1 MSPELISILV
11 LVVVFVIAT
20 TRSVNMGAL
29 AFAAAFAVG
38 GLVAD
43 LDADGIFAGFPGDLF
58 VVLVGVTYLFA
69 IARANGTTD
78 WLVHAA
84 VRLVRGRVALIPWVM
99 FALTGALTAIGAVS
113 PAAVAIVAPV
123 ALSFAARYGISPL
136 LMGAMVV
143 HGAQAGGFSPI
154 SIYGSIV
161 NGIVER
167 EKLPGNEVVL
177 FLASLAANLVI
188 AAVVFVVCGG
198 LKLWARGAV
207 TDSDSAGADPTP
219 AAGSPAQGAGSP
231 AQGAGSPAQGA
242 GSPAQGA
249 GSPAPAAGSPAP
261 AAGSPAPAASNTAP
275 GAGSPA
281 PAASHAVAA
290 ASSPAPAASNPA
302 PAAGSRAAG
311 AARVGAAA
319 PGTAQLRTHPAPAT
333 PTRSPEET
341 RLTPARTATLTSL
354 LALVVAVLVFDLD
367 AGLTAIT
374 LAVLLSTAWPE
385 DSRKATGQIAW
396 PTVLLICGVLTYV
409 GVLDEMGTITWAG
422 EGVGGIG
429 VPLLAAVLLCYI
441 GALVSA
447 FASSVG
453 IMGALIPLAV
463 PFLERGEIGAIGMI
477 AALAVSAT
485 VVDVSPFSTN
495 GALVL
500 AAAPD
505 VDRERFFRQLMVYGG
520 IVVAVV
526 PAAAWLVM
534 VVPGWG

>member
-1 MSPELISILV
+1 MSPELLSVLV
-11 LVVVFVIAT
+11 LAVVFVIAT

-29 AFAAAFAVG
+29 AFAAAFGVG
-38 GLVAD
+38 TLVAG
-43 LDADGIFAGFPGDLF
+43 LDADGVFAGFPGDLF

-69 IARANGTTD
+69 LARANGTTD

-84 VRLVRGRVALIPWVM
+84 VRMVRGRVALIPWVM

-113 PAAVAIVAPV
+113 PAAVAIVAPI
-123 ALSFAARYGISPL
+123 ALSFAVRYGISPL

-167 EKLPGNEVVL
+167 EKLPGSEITL
-177 FLASLAANLVI
+177 FLASLLANLVI
-188 AAVVFVVCGG
+188 AAVVFAVCGG
-198 LKLWARGAV
+198 PKLWRQGTVAEPVAPSAKEDDEPGGGGGNGTRGAGGSGGGGGTRTAPV
-207 TDSDSAGADPTP
+207 STLSRTD
-219 AAGSPAQGAGSP
+219 
-231 AQGAGSPAQGA
+231 
-242 GSPAQGA
+242 
-249 GSPAPAAGSPAP
+249 APAVAVPL
-261 AAGSPAPAASNTAP
+261 TAP
-275 GAGSPA
+275 
-281 PAASHAVAA
+281 V
-290 ASSPAPAASNPA
+290 
-302 PAAGSRAAG
+302 
-311 AARVGAAA
+311 
-319 PGTAQLRTHPAPAT
+319 
-333 PTRSPEET
+333 
-341 RLTPARTATLTSL
+341 TATLVCL
-354 LALVVAVLVFDLD
+354 AALVVAVLGFDLD

-374 LAVLLSTAWPE
+374 LAVLLSTVWPA
-385 DSRKATGQIAW
+385 DSRRAVTEIAW

-441 GALVSA
+441 GAIVSA

-463 PFLERGEIGAIGMI
+463 PFLAQGEIGAVGMV

-505 VDRERFFRQLMVYGG
+505 VDRERFFRQLMTYGG
-520 IVVAVV
+520 IVVAAV
-526 PAAAWLVM
+526 PAVVWLVM

>member
-29 AFAAAFAVG
+29 AFAAAFGVG
-38 GLVAD
+38 TLVAD

-113 PAAVAIVAPV
+113 PAAVAIVAPI
-123 ALSFAARYGISPL
+123 ALSFATRYSISPL
-136 LMGAMVV
+136 LMGTMVV

-167 EKLPGNEVVL
+167 EKLPGSEVGL
-177 FLASLAANLVI
+177 FLASLVANLLI
-188 AAVVFVVCGG
+188 AAVLFAVLGG
-198 LKLWARGAV
+198 RKLWARGAV
-207 TDSDSAGADPTP
+207 TPEDGGVPGRGKASAGTGTGTGGTGTGTD
-219 AAGSPAQGAGSP
+219 GAGTGGT
-231 AQGAGSPAQGA
+231 GAGTGT
-242 GSPAQGA
+242 GGT
-249 GSPAPAAGSPAP
+249 APAAVAVRPDQETG
-261 AAGSPAPAASNTAP
+261 
-275 GAGSPA
+275 GAEGTGIRL
-281 PAASHAVAA
+281 
-290 ASSPAPAASNPA
+290 NPA
-302 PAAGSRAAG
+302 RI
-311 AARVGAAA
+311 
-319 PGTAQLRTHPAPAT
+319 
-333 PTRSPEET
+333 
-341 RLTPARTATLTSL
+341 ATLVAL
-354 LALVVAVLVFDLD
+354 VALVVAVLGFDLD
-367 AGLTAIT
+367 AGLTAVT
-374 LAVLLSTAWPE
+374 LAVVLSTAWPD
-385 DSRKATGQIAW
+385 DSRRAVGEIAW
-396 PTVLLICGVLTYV
+396 STVLLICGVLTYV
-409 GVLDEMGTITWAG
+409 GVLEEMGTITWAG

-441 GALVSA
+441 GAIVSA

-463 PFLERGEIGAIGMI
+463 PFLAQGEIGAVGMV

-505 VDRERFFRQLMVYGG
+505 VDRDRFFRQLMIYGG
-520 IVVAVV
+520 IVVAAV
-526 PAAAWLVM
+526 PVLAWLVL
-534 VVPGWG
+534 VVPGFG

>member
-1 MSPELISILV
+1 MSAELISILV

-20 TRSVNMGAL
+20 TRSINMGAL
-29 AFAAAFAVG
+29 AFAAAFGVG
-38 GLVAD
+38 ELVAD

-78 WLVHAA
+78 WLVHASI
-84 VRLVRGRVALIPWVM
+84 RLVRGRIALIPWVM

-113 PAAVAIVAPV
+113 PAAVAIVAPI

-136 LMGAMVV
+136 LMGALVV

-161 NGIVER
+161 NGVVER
-167 EKLPGNEVVL
+167 ENLPGNELVL
-177 FLASLAANLVI
+177 FLASLFVNLIVAAI
-188 AAVVFVVCGG
+188 VFVLFGG
-198 LKLWARGAV
+198 LKLKGRDLDTEG
-207 TDSDSAGADPTP
+207 DGRDKDSADSALSAD
-219 AAGSPAQGAGSP
+219 
-231 AQGAGSPAQGA
+231 
-242 GSPAQGA
+242 
-249 GSPAPAAGSPAP
+249 
-261 AAGSPAPAASNTAP
+261 AS
-275 GAGSPA
+275 G
-281 PAASHAVAA
+281 
-290 ASSPAPAASNPA
+290 
-302 PAAGSRAAG
+302 
-311 AARVGAAA
+311 
-319 PGTAQLRTHPAPAT
+319 
-333 PTRSPEET
+333 
-341 RLTPARTATLTSL
+341 LTPARIATLAAL
-354 LALVVAVLVFDLD
+354 AALVVAVLGFDLD
-367 AGLTAIT
+367 AGLSAIT
-374 LAVLLSTAWPE
+374 LAVVLSAFWP
-385 DSRKATGQIAW
+385 DTSRKAVTEVAW

-409 GVLDEMGTITWAG
+409 GVLEEMGTIDYAG
-422 EGVGGIG
+422 NAVGDIG

-441 GALVSA
+441 AAVISA

-463 PFLERGEIGAIGMI
+463 PFLAQGEIGAVGMI

-526 PAAAWLVM
+526 PAAVWLVL
-534 VVPGWG
+534 VVPGFG

>member
-113 PAAVAIVAPV
+113 PAAVAIVAPI

-188 AAVVFVVCGG
+188 AAVVFVLCGG

-207 TDSDSAGADPTP
+207 TEGDSTAGDPTG
-219 AAGSPAQGAGSP
+219 AAGGS
-231 AQGAGSPAQGA
+231 
-242 GSPAQGA
+242 
-249 GSPAPAAGSPAP
+249 APAAGSPAP
-261 AAGSPAPAASNTAP
+261 AAGGSAPSAGSSAPAASSSVPA
-275 GAGSPA
+275 AGSPA
-281 PAASHAVAA
+281 AEAA
-290 ASSPAPAASNPA
+290 P
-302 PAAGSRAAG
+302 G
-311 AARVGAAA
+311 GAAA
-319 PGTAQLRTHPAPAT
+319 PGSAQLRTRPAPAT
-333 PTRSPEET
+333 PAPSPEEV
-341 RLTPARTATLTSL
+341 RLTPARSATLASL

-429 VPLLAAVLLCYI
+429 VPLLAALLLCYI

>member
-29 AFAAAFAVG
+29 AFAAAFGVG
-38 GLVAD
+38 GLVAG

-113 PAAVAIVAPV
+113 PAAVAIVAPI

-167 EKLPGNEVVL
+167 ENLPGNEVVL
-177 FLASLAANLVI
+177 FLSSLAANLVI
-188 AAVVFVVCGG
+188 AGVVFVVCGG
-198 LKLWARGAV
+198 MKLRG
-207 TDSDSAGADPTP
+207 
-219 AAGSPAQGAGSP
+219 
-231 AQGAGSPAQGA
+231 
-242 GSPAQGA
+242 
-249 GSPAPAAGSPAP
+249 
-261 AAGSPAPAASNTAP
+261 
-275 GAGSPA
+275 
-281 PAASHAVAA
+281 HI
-290 ASSPAPAASNPA
+290 
-302 PAAGSRAAG
+302 AAGSRAAG

-319 PGTAQLRTHPAPAT
+319 PRSAGLRTHPTPAT
-333 PTRSPEET
+333 TPSTEST
-341 RLTPARTATLTSL
+341 NLTPPRIATLTSL

-374 LAVLLSTAWPE
+374 LAVILSTTWPE
-385 DSRKATGQIAW
+385 DSRKAVGEIAW

-422 EGVGGIG
+422 EGVGNIG

-463 PFLERGEIGAIGMI
+463 PFLERGEIGAVGMV

>member
-113 PAAVAIVAPV
+113 PAAVAIVAPI

-167 EKLPGNEVVL
+167 EKLPGDEVVL

-207 TDSDSAGADPTP
+207 AEPGSDGDS
-219 AAGSPAQGAGSP
+219 GAGE
-231 AQGAGSPAQGA
+231 
-242 GSPAQGA
+242 
-249 GSPAPAAGSPAP
+249 
-261 AAGSPAPAASNTAP
+261 
-275 GAGSPA
+275 
-281 PAASHAVAA
+281 
-290 ASSPAPAASNPA
+290 
-302 PAAGSRAAG
+302 
-311 AARVGAAA
+311 
-319 PGTAQLRTHPAPAT
+319 PGTAGGTGGAPPSPGGTAT
-333 PTRSPEET
+333 VTAVPTRSEAPGIT
-341 RLTPARTATLTSL
+341 RLTPSRVATLTSL
-354 LALVVAVLVFDLD
+354 LALVVAVLVLDLD

-374 LAVLLSTAWPE
+374 LAVVLSTLWPE

-463 PFLERGEIGAIGMI
+463 PFLERGEIGAVGMI

>member
-113 PAAVAIVAPV
+113 PAAVAIVAPI

-207 TDSDSAGADPTP
+207 TESDSTG
-219 AAGSPAQGAGSP
+219 G
-231 AQGAGSPAQGA
+231 
-242 GSPAQGA
+242 
-249 GSPAPAAGSPAP
+249 
-261 AAGSPAPAASNTAP
+261 
-275 GAGSPA
+275 
-281 PAASHAVAA
+281 V
-290 ASSPAPAASNPA
+290 PA

-311 AARVGAAA
+311 VARVGAAA
-319 PGTAQLRTHPAPAT
+319 PRSAELRTAPTAAPTPSTAT
-333 PTRSPEET
+333 LT
-341 RLTPARTATLTSL
+341 LTPSRTATLTSL

-374 LAVLLSTAWPE
+374 LAVILSTAWPE
-385 DSRKATGQIAW
+385 DSRKATGEIAW

-429 VPLLAAVLLCYI
+429 VPLLAAALLCYI

-463 PFLERGEIGAIGMI
+463 PFLERGEIGAVGMI

>member
-1 MSPELISILV
+1 MSPELVSILV
-11 LVVVFVIAT
+11 LVVVFVLAT

-29 AFAAAFAVG
+29 AFAAAFGVG
-38 GLVAD
+38 TLVAD

-69 IARANGTTD
+69 LARANGTTD

-123 ALSFAARYGISPL
+123 ALSFATRYGISPL

-161 NGIVER
+161 NGIVAR
-167 EKLPGNEVVL
+167 EKLPGSEIGL
-177 FLASLAANLVI
+177 FLASLVANLVI
-188 AAVVFVVCGG
+188 AAVVFAVFRR
-198 LKLWARGAV
+198 RGRAV
-207 TDSDSAGADPTP
+207 AVDGDV
-219 AAGSPAQGAGSP
+219 
-231 AQGAGSPAQGA
+231 
-242 GSPAQGA
+242 
-249 GSPAPAAGSPAP
+249 
-261 AAGSPAPAASNTAP
+261 P
-275 GAGSPA
+275 GAGDDGP
-281 PAASHAVAA
+281 V
-290 ASSPAPAASNPA
+290 
-302 PAAGSRAAG
+302 
-311 AARVGAAA
+311 
-319 PGTAQLRTHPAPAT
+319 
-333 PTRSPEET
+333 
-341 RLTPARTATLTSL
+341 RLFPARTATLVAL
-354 LALVVAVLVFDLD
+354 VALVVAVLGFDLD
-367 AGLTAIT
+367 AGLTAVT
-374 LAVLLSTAWPE
+374 LAVLLSTVWPD
-385 DSRKATGQIAW
+385 DSRRAVNEIAW
-396 PTVLLICGVLTYV
+396 STVLLICGVLTYV
-409 GVLDEMGTITWAG
+409 GVLQEMGTITWAS

-463 PFLERGEIGAIGMI
+463 PFLAQGEIGAAGMV

-505 VDRERFFRQLMVYGG
+505 VDRDRFFRQLMVYGG
-520 IVVAVV
+520 VVVAVV
-526 PAAAWLVM
+526 PALAWLM
-534 VVPGWG
+534 LVVPDS

>member
-1 MSPELISILV
+1 MSILV

-29 AFAAAFAVG
+29 AFAAAFGVG
-38 GLVAD
+38 ELVAD

-84 VRLVRGRVALIPWVM
+84 IRLVRGRVALIPWVM
-99 FALTGALTAIGAVS
+99 FALTGALTGIGAVS

-123 ALSFAARYGISPL
+123 ALSFAAQYGISPL

-143 HGAQAGGFSPI
+143 HGAQGGGFSPI
-154 SIYGSIV
+154 SIYGTIV

-167 EKLPGNEVVL
+167 EKLPGNEIAL
-177 FLASLAANLVI
+177 FLASLFANLVI
-188 AAVVFVVCGG
+188 AGVVFLACGG
-198 LKLWARGAV
+198 RKLWRQGVVPVGGTGMTGPSGEGAG
-207 TDSDSAGADPTP
+207 TSEGTSTG
-219 AAGSPAQGAGSP
+219 GSPGGIT
-231 AQGAGSPAQGA
+231 GTKGG
-242 GSPAQGA
+242 
-249 GSPAPAAGSPAP
+249 
-261 AAGSPAPAASNTAP
+261 NTP
-275 GAGSPA
+275 IQTIPR
-281 PAASHAVAA
+281 AVAEDT
-290 ASSPAPAASNPA
+290 SDGVRLNPA
-302 PAAGSRAAG
+302 RI
-311 AARVGAAA
+311 
-319 PGTAQLRTHPAPAT
+319 
-333 PTRSPEET
+333 
-341 RLTPARTATLTSL
+341 ATLVSL
-354 LALVVAVLVFDLD
+354 VALVVAVLAFDLD
-367 AGLTAIT
+367 AGFTSIT
-374 LAVLLSTAWPE
+374 LAVVLSTVWPA
-385 DSRKATGQIAW
+385 DSRKAVGEIAW
-396 PTVLLICGVLTYV
+396 STVLLICGVLTYV
-409 GVLDEMGTITWAG
+409 GVLDQMGTITWAG

-463 PFLERGEIGAIGMI
+463 PFLAQGEIGAVGMVC
-477 AALAVSAT
+477 ALAVSAT

-505 VDRERFFRQLMVYGG
+505 VDRERFFRQLMIYGG

-526 PAAAWLVM
+526 PAVAWLVM
-534 VVPGWG
+534 VVPGFG

>member
-1 MSPELISILV
+1 MSAELISILV

-20 TRSVNMGAL
+20 TRSINMGAL
-29 AFAAAFAVG
+29 AFAAAFGVG
-38 GLVAD
+38 ELVAD

-84 VRLVRGRVALIPWVM
+84 IRLVRGRIVLIPWVM
-99 FALTGALTAIGAVS
+99 FAITGALTAIGAVS
-113 PAAVAIVAPV
+113 PAAVAIVAPI

-136 LMGAMVV
+136 LMGALVV

-161 NGIVER
+161 NGVVER
-167 EKLPGNEVVL
+167 ENLPGNELVL
-177 FLASLAANLVI
+177 FFASLVVNLII
-188 AAVVFVVCGG
+188 AAIVFVLFGG
-198 LKLWARGAV
+198 LKLKGRDL
-207 TDSDSAGADPTP
+207 DSEGDGRTKAN
-219 AAGSPAQGAGSP
+219 GAGEL
-231 AQGAGSPAQGA
+231 
-242 GSPAQGA
+242 
-249 GSPAPAAGSPAP
+249 AAD
-261 AAGSPAPAASNTAP
+261 AAN
-275 GAGSPA
+275 
-281 PAASHAVAA
+281 
-290 ASSPAPAASNPA
+290 
-302 PAAGSRAAG
+302 
-311 AARVGAAA
+311 
-319 PGTAQLRTHPAPAT
+319 
-333 PTRSPEET
+333 
-341 RLTPARTATLTSL
+341 LTPARTATLTAL
-354 LALVVAVLVFDLD
+354 AALVVAVLVFDLD
-367 AGLTAIT
+367 AGLSAIT
-374 LAVLLSTAWPE
+374 LAVILSAFWP
-385 DSRKATGQIAW
+385 DASRKAVTEVAW

-409 GVLDEMGTITWAG
+409 GVLEEMGTIEYAG
-422 EGVGGIG
+422 NAVGDIG

-441 GALVSA
+441 AAIISA

-463 PFLERGEIGAIGMI
+463 PFLAQGEIGAVGMI

-520 IVVAVV
+520 IVVAAV
-526 PAAAWLVM
+526 PAAVWLVM
-534 VVPGWG
+534 VVPGFG

>member
-1 MSPELISILV
+1 MSAELISILV

-20 TRSVNMGAL
+20 TRSINMGAL

-38 GLVAD
+38 ELAAD

-78 WLVHAA
+78 WLVHASI
-84 VRLVRGRVALIPWVM
+84 RLVRGRIALIPWVM
-99 FALTGALTAIGAVS
+99 FVITGALTAIGAVS
-113 PAAVAIVAPV
+113 PAAVAIVAPI

-143 HGAQAGGFSPI
+143 HGAQGGGFSPI

-167 EKLPGNEVVL
+167 ENLPGNEVAL
-177 FLASLAANLVI
+177 FLASLIANLII
-188 AAVVFVVCGG
+188 AGIVFVLFGG
-198 LKLWARGAV
+198 LKLGGRDMV
-207 TDSDSAGADPTP
+207 EESESAAEDDESRLDP
-219 AAGSPAQGAGSP
+219 AKI
-231 AQGAGSPAQGA
+231 
-242 GSPAQGA
+242 
-249 GSPAPAAGSPAP
+249 
-261 AAGSPAPAASNTAP
+261 
-275 GAGSPA
+275 
-281 PAASHAVAA
+281 
-290 ASSPAPAASNPA
+290 
-302 PAAGSRAAG
+302 
-311 AARVGAAA
+311 
-319 PGTAQLRTHPAPAT
+319 
-333 PTRSPEET
+333 
-341 RLTPARTATLTSL
+341 ATLAAL
-354 LALVVAVLVFDLD
+354 VALVVAVLGFDLD
-367 AGLTAIT
+367 AGLSSIT
-374 LAVLLSTAWPE
+374 LAVILSAFWPE
-385 DSRKATGQIAW
+385 SSRRAVGEIAW
-396 PTVLLICGVLTYV
+396 STVLLICGVLTYV
-409 GVLDEMGTITWAG
+409 GVLEEMGTIKWAG
-422 EGVGGIG
+422 EGVSDIG

-441 GALVSA
+441 GAIISA

-463 PFLERGEIGAIGMI
+463 PFLAQGEIGAVGMI

-520 IVVAVV
+520 IIVAVV
-526 PAAAWLVM
+526 PAAVWLVL
-534 VVPGWG
+534 VVPGFG

>member
-1 MSPELISILV
+1 MSAELISILV
-11 LVVVFVIAT
+11 LVAVFAIAT
-20 TRSVNMGAL
+20 TRSINMGAL

-38 GLVAD
+38 GLAAD

-78 WLVHAA
+78 WLVHASI
-84 VRLVRGRVALIPWVM
+84 RLVGGRIALIPWVM
-99 FALTGALTAIGAVS
+99 FVITGALTAIGAVS
-113 PAAVAIVAPV
+113 PAAVAIVAPI
-123 ALSFAARYGISPL
+123 ALSFAVRYGISPL

-143 HGAQAGGFSPI
+143 HGAQGGGFSPI

-167 EKLPGNEVVL
+167 ENLPGNEIAL
-177 FLASLAANLVI
+177 FLASLVANLII
-188 AAVVFVVCGG
+188 AGVVFVLFGG
-198 LKLWARGAV
+198 LKLARHRTAEGDD
-207 TDSDSAGADPTP
+207 DSPKPP
-219 AAGSPAQGAGSP
+219 AAEGSVRLD
-231 AQGAGSPAQGA
+231 
-242 GSPAQGA
+242 
-249 GSPAPAAGSPAP
+249 AP
-261 AAGSPAPAASNTAP
+261 
-275 GAGSPA
+275 
-281 PAASHAVAA
+281 
-290 ASSPAPAASNPA
+290 
-302 PAAGSRAAG
+302 
-311 AARVGAAA
+311 
-319 PGTAQLRTHPAPAT
+319 
-333 PTRSPEET
+333 
-341 RLTPARTATLTSL
+341 RTATLLSL

-374 LAVLLSTAWPE
+374 LAVLISAVWP
-385 DSRKATGQIAW
+385 DTSRKAVGAIAW

-409 GVLDEMGTITWAG
+409 GVLEEMGTITWAG

-429 VPLLAAVLLCYI
+429 VPLLAALLLCYI
-441 GALVSA
+441 GAIVSA

-463 PFLERGEIGAIGMI
+463 PFLAQGEIGAVGMI

-520 IVVAVV
+520 VVVAVV
-526 PAAAWLVM
+526 PAAAWLVL
-534 VVPGWG
+534 VVPGFG

>member
-29 AFAAAFAVG
+29 AFAAAFGVG
-38 GLVAD
+38 TLVAD

-69 IARANGTTD
+69 IARSNGTTD

-113 PAAVAIVAPV
+113 PAAVAIVAPI
-123 ALSFAARYGISPL
+123 ALSFATRYSISPL
-136 LMGAMVV
+136 LMGTMVV

-167 EKLPGNEVVL
+167 EKLPGSEIGL
-177 FLASLAANLVI
+177 FLASLVANLLI
-188 AAVVFVVCGG
+188 AAVLFAVLGG
-198 LKLWARGAV
+198 RKLWARGAV
-207 TDSDSAGADPTP
+207 TPEDGGAPGKDGTGTTGTGSGTGTSAGTGGTSAGTGAAPT
-219 AAGSPAQGAGSP
+219 
-231 AQGAGSPAQGA
+231 
-242 GSPAQGA
+242 
-249 GSPAPAAGSPAP
+249 
-261 AAGSPAPAASNTAP
+261 
-275 GAGSPA
+275 
-281 PAASHAVAA
+281 AVAVR
-290 ASSPAPAASNPA
+290 PDQET
-302 PAAGSRAAG
+302 G
-311 AARVGAAA
+311 
-319 PGTAQLRTHPAPAT
+319 GTEGTGI
-333 PTRSPEET
+333 
-341 RLTPARTATLTSL
+341 RLTPARVATLAAL
-354 LALVVAVLVFDLD
+354 VALVVAVLGFDLD
-367 AGLTAIT
+367 AGLTAVT
-374 LAVLLSTAWPE
+374 LAVVLSTAWPD
-385 DSRKATGQIAW
+385 DSRRAVGEIAW
-396 PTVLLICGVLTYV
+396 STVLLICGVLTYV
-409 GVLDEMGTITWAG
+409 GVLEEMGTITWAG

-441 GALVSA
+441 GAIVSA

-463 PFLERGEIGAIGMI
+463 PFLAQGEIGAVGMV

-505 VDRERFFRQLMVYGG
+505 VDRDRFFRQLMVYGG
-520 IVVAVV
+520 IVVASV
-526 PAAAWLVM
+526 PALAWLVL
-534 VVPGWG
+534 VVPGFG

>member
-1 MSPELISILV
+1 MSPELLSVLV
-11 LVVVFVIAT
+11 LAVVFVIAT

-29 AFAAAFAVG
+29 AFAAAFGVG
-38 GLVAD
+38 TLVAG
-43 LDADGIFAGFPGDLF
+43 LDADGVFAGFPGDLF

-69 IARANGTTD
+69 LARANGTTD

-84 VRLVRGRVALIPWVM
+84 VRMVRGRVALIPWVM

-113 PAAVAIVAPV
+113 PAAVAIVAPI
-123 ALSFAARYGISPL
+123 ALSFAVRYGISPL

-167 EKLPGNEVVL
+167 EKLPGSEITL
-177 FLASLAANLVI
+177 FLASLLANLVI
-188 AAVVFVVCGG
+188 AAVVFAVCGG
-198 LKLWARGAV
+198 PKLWRQGTVAEPVAPSAKEDDEPGGGGGNGTRGTGGSGGGGGTRTAPV
-207 TDSDSAGADPTP
+207 STLSRTD
-219 AAGSPAQGAGSP
+219 
-231 AQGAGSPAQGA
+231 
-242 GSPAQGA
+242 
-249 GSPAPAAGSPAP
+249 APAVAVPL
-261 AAGSPAPAASNTAP
+261 TAP
-275 GAGSPA
+275 
-281 PAASHAVAA
+281 V
-290 ASSPAPAASNPA
+290 
-302 PAAGSRAAG
+302 
-311 AARVGAAA
+311 
-319 PGTAQLRTHPAPAT
+319 
-333 PTRSPEET
+333 
-341 RLTPARTATLTSL
+341 TATLVCL
-354 LALVVAVLVFDLD
+354 AALVVAVLGFDLD

-374 LAVLLSTAWPE
+374 LAVLLSTVWPA
-385 DSRKATGQIAW
+385 DSRRAVTEIAW

-441 GALVSA
+441 GAIVSA

-463 PFLERGEIGAIGMI
+463 PFLAQGEIGAVGMVT
-477 AALAVSAT
+477 ALAVSAT

-505 VDRERFFRQLMVYGG
+505 VDRERFFRQLMTYGG
-520 IVVAVV
+520 IVVAAV
-526 PAAAWLVM
+526 PAVVWLVM

>member
-29 AFAAAFAVG
+29 AFAAAFGVG
-38 GLVAD
+38 TLVAD

-123 ALSFAARYGISPL
+123 ALSFATRYSISPL
-136 LMGAMVV
+136 LMGTMVV

-167 EKLPGNEVVL
+167 EKLPGSEIGL
-177 FLASLAANLVI
+177 FLASLVANLLI
-188 AAVVFVVCGG
+188 AAVLFAVLGG
-198 LKLWARGAV
+198 RKLWARGAV
-207 TDSDSAGADPTP
+207 TPEGDGAPGKAGTGTTGSGSDTGTGTSAGT
-219 AAGSPAQGAGSP
+219 GG
-231 AQGAGSPAQGA
+231 
-242 GSPAQGA
+242 
-249 GSPAPAAGSPAP
+249 
-261 AAGSPAPAASNTAP
+261 TAP
-275 GAGSPA
+275 T
-281 PAASHAVAA
+281 AVAVR
-290 ASSPAPAASNPA
+290 SDRET
-302 PAAGSRAAG
+302 GG
-311 AARVGAAA
+311 AE
-319 PGTAQLRTHPAPAT
+319 GTGV
-333 PTRSPEET
+333 
-341 RLTPARTATLTSL
+341 RLTPARVATLVAL
-354 LALVVAVLVFDLD
+354 VALVVAVLGFDLD
-367 AGLTAIT
+367 AGLTAVT
-374 LAVLLSTAWPE
+374 LAVVLSTAWPD
-385 DSRKATGQIAW
+385 DSRRAVGEIAW
-396 PTVLLICGVLTYV
+396 STVLLICGVLTYV
-409 GVLDEMGTITWAG
+409 GVLEEMGTITWAG

-441 GALVSA
+441 GAIVSA

-463 PFLERGEIGAIGMI
+463 PFLAQGEIGAVGMV

-505 VDRERFFRQLMVYGG
+505 VDRDRFFRQLMVYGG
-520 IVVAVV
+520 IVVAAV
-526 PAAAWLVM
+526 PALAWLVL
-534 VVPGWG
+534 VVPGFG

>member
-29 AFAAAFAVG
+29 AFAAAFGVG
-38 GLVAD
+38 TLVAD

-123 ALSFAARYGISPL
+123 ALSFATRYSISPL
-136 LMGAMVV
+136 LMGTMVV

-167 EKLPGNEVVL
+167 EKLPGSEIGL
-177 FLASLAANLVI
+177 FLASLVANLLI
-188 AAVVFVVCGG
+188 AAVLFAVLGG
-198 LKLWARGAV
+198 RKLWARGAV
-207 TDSDSAGADPTP
+207 APEDGGVPGKGAASAGTGTGSGADT
-219 AAGSPAQGAGSP
+219 GTGGT
-231 AQGAGSPAQGA
+231 GTGTG
-242 GSPAQGA
+242 GEGT
-249 GSPAPAAGSPAP
+249 GTGTGGTAPAAVAVRPEQETG
-261 AAGSPAPAASNTAP
+261 
-275 GAGSPA
+275 GAEGTGIRL
-281 PAASHAVAA
+281 
-290 ASSPAPAASNPA
+290 NPA
-302 PAAGSRAAG
+302 RI
-311 AARVGAAA
+311 
-319 PGTAQLRTHPAPAT
+319 
-333 PTRSPEET
+333 
-341 RLTPARTATLTSL
+341 ATLVAL
-354 LALVVAVLVFDLD
+354 VALVVAVLGFDLD
-367 AGLTAIT
+367 AGLTAVT
-374 LAVLLSTAWPE
+374 LAVVLSTAWPD
-385 DSRKATGQIAW
+385 DSRRAVGEIAW
-396 PTVLLICGVLTYV
+396 STVLLICGVLTYV
-409 GVLDEMGTITWAG
+409 GVLEEMGTITWAG

-441 GALVSA
+441 GAVVSA

-463 PFLERGEIGAIGMI
+463 PFLAQGEIGAVGMV

-505 VDRERFFRQLMVYGG
+505 VDRDRFFRQLMIYGG
-520 IVVAVV
+520 IVVAAV
-526 PAAAWLVM
+526 PVLAWLVL
-534 VVPGWG
+534 VVPGFG

>member
-29 AFAAAFAVG
+29 AFAAAFGVG
-38 GLVAD
+38 TLVAD

-113 PAAVAIVAPV
+113 PAAVAIVAPI
-123 ALSFAARYGISPL
+123 ALSFATRYSISPL
-136 LMGAMVV
+136 LMGTMVV

-167 EKLPGNEVVL
+167 EKLPGSEIGL
-177 FLASLAANLVI
+177 FLASLVANLLI
-188 AAVVFVVCGG
+188 AAVLFAVLGG
-198 LKLWARGAV
+198 RKLWARGAV
-207 TDSDSAGADPTP
+207 APEDGGVPGKGGTGSTGTGAD
-219 AAGSPAQGAGSP
+219 ANAGTGAGT
-231 AQGAGSPAQGA
+231 GGT
-242 GSPAQGA
+242 
-249 GSPAPAAGSPAP
+249 APAAV
-261 AAGSPAPAASNTAP
+261 
-275 GAGSPA
+275 
-281 PAASHAVAA
+281 AVR
-290 ASSPAPAASNPA
+290 PDQETGGPE
-302 PAAGSRAAG
+302 
-311 AARVGAAA
+311 
-319 PGTAQLRTHPAPAT
+319 GTGI
-333 PTRSPEET
+333 
-341 RLTPARTATLTSL
+341 RLTPARIATLAAL
-354 LALVVAVLVFDLD
+354 VALVVAVLGFDLD
-367 AGLTAIT
+367 AGLTAVT
-374 LAVLLSTAWPE
+374 LAVVLSTAWPD
-385 DSRKATGQIAW
+385 DSRRAVGEIAW
-396 PTVLLICGVLTYV
+396 STVLLICGVLTYV
-409 GVLDEMGTITWAG
+409 GVLEEMGTITWAG

-441 GALVSA
+441 GAIVSA

-463 PFLERGEIGAIGMI
+463 PFLAQGEIGAVGMV

-505 VDRERFFRQLMVYGG
+505 VDRDRFFRQLMIYGG
-520 IVVAVV
+520 IVVAAV
-526 PAAAWLVM
+526 PVLAWLVL
-534 VVPGWG
+534 VVPGFG

>member
-38 GLVAD
+38 ELVAD

-84 VRLVRGRVALIPWVM
+84 IRLVRGRVALIPWVM
-99 FALTGALTAIGAVS
+99 FFLTGALTAIGAVS
-113 PAAVAIVAPV
+113 PAAVAIVAPI

-143 HGAQAGGFSPI
+143 HGAQGGGFSPI
-154 SIYGSIV
+154 SIYGTIV

-167 EKLPGNEVVL
+167 EKLPGNELFL
-177 FLASLAANLVI
+177 FLASLTVNLII
-188 AAVVFVVCGG
+188 AAVVFLLFGG
-198 LKLWARGAV
+198 RKLWAMGAV
-207 TDSDSAGADPTP
+207 EEETGSTPAPAEGTTDTTRAPTP
-219 AAGSPAQGAGSP
+219 APGTGSAPSTGSAP
-231 AQGAGSPAQGA
+231 GSATA
-242 GSPAQGA
+242 T
-249 GSPAPAAGSPAP
+249 PAPAPTATGTATVAPPPEAP
-261 AAGSPAPAASNTAP
+261 AAA
-275 GAGSPA
+275 
-281 PAASHAVAA
+281 
-290 ASSPAPAASNPA
+290 
-302 PAAGSRAAG
+302 
-311 AARVGAAA
+311 
-319 PGTAQLRTHPAPAT
+319 
-333 PTRSPEET
+333 
-341 RLTPARTATLTSL
+341 RLTPARIATLTAL
-354 LALVVAVLVFDLD
+354 VALVVAVLAFDLD

-374 LAVLLSTAWPE
+374 LAVVLSTLWPE
-385 DSRKATGQIAW
+385 DSRKAVGQIAW
-396 PTVLLICGVLTYV
+396 STVLLICGVLTYV

-422 EGVGGIG
+422 EGVGDIG

-441 GALVSA
+441 GAIISA

-463 PFLERGEIGAIGMI
+463 PFLAQGEIGAVGMV

-526 PAAAWLVM
+526 PAVVWLVL
-534 VVPGWG
+534 VVPGIG

>member
-1 MSPELISILV
+1 MSPELLSILV
-11 LVVVFVIAT
+11 LAVVFVIAT
-20 TRSVNMGAL
+20 TRSINMGAL
-29 AFAAAFAVG
+29 AFAAAFGVG
-38 GLVAD
+38 TLVAD

-69 IARANGTTD
+69 VARANGTTD

-84 VRLVRGRVALIPWVM
+84 VRMVRGRVALIPWVM

-113 PAAVAIVAPV
+113 PAAVVIVAPV
-123 ALSFAARYGISPL
+123 ALSFAARYSISPL
-136 LMGAMVV
+136 LMGVMVV

-167 EKLPGNEVVL
+167 EKLPGSEITL
-177 FLASLAANLVI
+177 FLASLVVNLVI
-188 AAVVFVVCGG
+188 AAIVFTVCGG
-198 LKLWARGAV
+198 PKLWRQGSVEALEPGARPEPGGTGKAGPGDQPQPGGAG
-207 TDSDSAGADPTP
+207 TAPDSGTTLTRPAPTP
-219 AAGSPAQGAGSP
+219 TDLAA
-231 AQGAGSPAQGA
+231 
-242 GSPAQGA
+242 
-249 GSPAPAAGSPAP
+249 
-261 AAGSPAPAASNTAP
+261 
-275 GAGSPA
+275 
-281 PAASHAVAA
+281 
-290 ASSPAPAASNPA
+290 
-302 PAAGSRAAG
+302 
-311 AARVGAAA
+311 
-319 PGTAQLRTHPAPAT
+319 
-333 PTRSPEET
+333 T
-341 RLTPARTATLTSL
+341 RLTPARTATLVSL
-354 LALVVAVLVFDLD
+354 VALVVAVLVFDLD

-374 LAVLLSTAWPE
+374 LAVVLSAVWPD
-385 DSRKATGQIAW
+385 DSKRAVGEIAW

-409 GVLDEMGTITWAG
+409 GVLDAMGTITWAG

-441 GALVSA
+441 GAIVSA

-463 PFLERGEIGAIGMI
+463 PFLAQGEIGAIGMV

-505 VDRERFFRQLMVYGG
+505 VDRERFFRRLMVYGG

-526 PAAAWLVM
+526 PAVVWLAM

>member
-1 MSPELISILV
+1 MSAELISILV

-20 TRSVNMGAL
+20 TRSINMGAL

-38 GLVAD
+38 ELVAG

-78 WLVHAA
+78 WLVHASI
-84 VRLVRGRVALIPWVM
+84 RLVRGRVALIPWVM

-113 PAAVAIVAPV
+113 PAAVAIVAPI
-123 ALSFAARYGISPL
+123 ALSFAARYSISPL

-167 EKLPGNEVVL
+167 EKLAGSEITL
-177 FLASLAANLVI
+177 FLASLVVNLVI
-188 AAVVFVVCGG
+188 AGIVFVLFGG
-198 LKLWARGAV
+198 LRLWAKGDV
-207 TDSDSAGADPTP
+207 TATGTGTATRTGTATDTRENEDADEGAD
-219 AAGSPAQGAGSP
+219 
-231 AQGAGSPAQGA
+231 
-242 GSPAQGA
+242 
-249 GSPAPAAGSPAP
+249 
-261 AAGSPAPAASNTAP
+261 
-275 GAGSPA
+275 
-281 PAASHAVAA
+281 
-290 ASSPAPAASNPA
+290 
-302 PAAGSRAAG
+302 
-311 AARVGAAA
+311 
-319 PGTAQLRTHPAPAT
+319 
-333 PTRSPEET
+333 T
-341 RLTPARTATLTSL
+341 RLTPARGATLAAL
-354 LALVVAVLVFDLD
+354 VALVVAVLAFDLD

-374 LAVLLSTAWPE
+374 LAVLLSACWPE
-385 DSRKATGQIAW
+385 DSRHAVGQIAW

-409 GVLDEMGTITWAG
+409 GVLDEMGTIKWAG
-422 EGVGGIG
+422 EGVSDIGI
-429 VPLLAAVLLCYI
+429 PLLAAVLLCYI
-441 GALVSA
+441 GAIVSA

-463 PFLERGEIGAIGMI
+463 PFLAQGEIGAVGMV

-505 VDRERFFRQLMVYGG
+505 VDRDRFFRQLMIYGG

-526 PAAAWLVM
+526 PAVVWLAM
-534 VVPGWG
+534 VVPGLG

>member
-1 MSPELISILV
+1 MSAELISILV

-20 TRSVNMGAL
+20 TRSINMGAL
-29 AFAAAFAVG
+29 AFAAAFGVG
-38 GLVAD
+38 GLVAG

-84 VRLVRGRVALIPWVM
+84 IRLVRGRIALIPWVM
-99 FALTGALTAIGAVS
+99 FAITGALTAIGAVS
-113 PAAVAIVAPV
+113 PAAVAIVAPI

-143 HGAQAGGFSPI
+143 HGAQGGGFSPI

-167 EKLPGNEVVL
+167 ENLPGSELTL
-177 FLASLAANLVI
+177 FLGSLVANLVI
-188 AAVVFVVCGG
+188 AGIVFVLFGG
-198 LKLWARGAV
+198 LKLSGRRGEPEQKEQ
-207 TDSDSAGADPTP
+207 GQRG
-219 AAGSPAQGAGSP
+219 GS
-231 AQGAGSPAQGA
+231 
-242 GSPAQGA
+242 
-249 GSPAPAAGSPAP
+249 
-261 AAGSPAPAASNTAP
+261 
-275 GAGSPA
+275 
-281 PAASHAVAA
+281 
-290 ASSPAPAASNPA
+290 
-302 PAAGSRAAG
+302 
-311 AARVGAAA
+311 
-319 PGTAQLRTHPAPAT
+319 
-333 PTRSPEET
+333 
-341 RLTPARTATLTSL
+341 RLTPAISATLAAL
-354 LALVVAVLVFDLD
+354 VALVVAVLGFDLD
-367 AGLTAIT
+367 AGLSSLT
-374 LAVLLSTAWPE
+374 LAVVLSAVWP
-385 DSRKATGQIAW
+385 DTSRKAVGEIAW

-409 GVLDEMGTITWAG
+409 GVMEEMGTIDYAG
-422 EGVGGIG
+422 HAVGDIGI
-429 VPLLAAVLLCYI
+429 PLLAAVLLCYI
-441 GALVSA
+441 GAIVSA

-463 PFLERGEIGAIGMI
+463 PFLAQGEIGAIGMI
-477 AALAVSAT
+477 TALAISAT

-526 PAAAWLVM
+526 PAAVWLVL
-534 VVPGWG
+534 VVPGFG

>member
-29 AFAAAFAVG
+29 AFAAAFGVG
-38 GLVAD
+38 TLVAD

-113 PAAVAIVAPV
+113 PAAVAIVAPI
-123 ALSFAARYGISPL
+123 ALSFATRYSISPL
-136 LMGAMVV
+136 LMGTMVV

-167 EKLPGNEVVL
+167 EKLPGSEIGL
-177 FLASLAANLVI
+177 FLASLVANLLI
-188 AAVVFVVCGG
+188 AAVLFAVLGG
-198 LKLWARGAV
+198 RKLWARGAV
-207 TDSDSAGADPTP
+207 TPEDGGVPGRGTASAGTGSSTGGSGNGTDGTGTGGAGADT
-219 AAGSPAQGAGSP
+219 GT
-231 AQGAGSPAQGA
+231 
-242 GSPAQGA
+242 
-249 GSPAPAAGSPAP
+249 APAAVAVRPEQE
-261 AAGSPAPAASNTAP
+261 TD
-275 GAGSPA
+275 GAEGTGIRL
-281 PAASHAVAA
+281 
-290 ASSPAPAASNPA
+290 NPA
-302 PAAGSRAAG
+302 RI
-311 AARVGAAA
+311 
-319 PGTAQLRTHPAPAT
+319 
-333 PTRSPEET
+333 
-341 RLTPARTATLTSL
+341 ATLVAL
-354 LALVVAVLVFDLD
+354 VALVVAVLGFDLD
-367 AGLTAIT
+367 AGLTAVT
-374 LAVLLSTAWPE
+374 LAVVLSTAWPD
-385 DSRKATGQIAW
+385 DSRRAVQEIAW
-396 PTVLLICGVLTYV
+396 STVLLICGVLTYV
-409 GVLDEMGTITWAG
+409 GVLEEMGTITWAG

-441 GALVSA
+441 GAIVSA

-463 PFLERGEIGAIGMI
+463 PFLAQGEIGAVGMV

-505 VDRERFFRQLMVYGG
+505 VDRDRFFRQLMIYGG
-520 IVVAVV
+520 IVVAAV
-526 PAAAWLVM
+526 PVLAWLVL
-534 VVPGWG
+534 VVPGFG

>member
-29 AFAAAFAVG
+29 AFAAAFGVG
-38 GLVAD
+38 TLVAD

-123 ALSFAARYGISPL
+123 ALSFATRYSISPL
-136 LMGAMVV
+136 LMGTMVV

-167 EKLPGNEVVL
+167 EKLPGSEIGL
-177 FLASLAANLVI
+177 FLASLVANLLI
-188 AAVVFVVCGG
+188 AAVLFAVLGG
-198 LKLWARGAV
+198 RKLWARGAV
-207 TDSDSAGADPTP
+207 APEDGGIPGKGGGTETNDTGTGTGTGSSAGDGT
-219 AAGSPAQGAGSP
+219 
-231 AQGAGSPAQGA
+231 
-242 GSPAQGA
+242 
-249 GSPAPAAGSPAP
+249 APAAV
-261 AAGSPAPAASNTAP
+261 
-275 GAGSPA
+275 
-281 PAASHAVAA
+281 AVR
-290 ASSPAPAASNPA
+290 PDQDTGGGEGTGIRLNPA
-302 PAAGSRAAG
+302 
-311 AARVGAAA
+311 RV
-319 PGTAQLRTHPAPAT
+319 
-333 PTRSPEET
+333 
-341 RLTPARTATLTSL
+341 ATLVAL
-354 LALVVAVLVFDLD
+354 VALVVAVLGFDLD
-367 AGLTAIT
+367 AGLTAVT
-374 LAVLLSTAWPE
+374 LAVVLSTAWPE
-385 DSRKATGQIAW
+385 DSRRAVGEIAW
-396 PTVLLICGVLTYV
+396 STVLLICGVLTYV
-409 GVLDEMGTITWAG
+409 GVLEEMGTITWAG

-441 GALVSA
+441 GAVVSA

-463 PFLERGEIGAIGMI
+463 PFLAQGEIGAVGMV

-505 VDRERFFRQLMVYGG
+505 VDRDRFFRQLMVYGG
-520 IVVAVV
+520 IVVAAV
-526 PAAAWLVM
+526 PALAWLVL
-534 VVPGWG
+534 VVPGFG